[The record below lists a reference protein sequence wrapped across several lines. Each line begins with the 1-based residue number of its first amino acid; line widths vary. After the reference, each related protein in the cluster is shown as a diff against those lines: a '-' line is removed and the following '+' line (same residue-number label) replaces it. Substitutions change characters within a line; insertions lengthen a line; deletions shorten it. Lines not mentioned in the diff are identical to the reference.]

1 MSICQIF
8 RSAIPITNDEI
19 FFSFSLSYAERREKR
34 EREREKKTRERTRKR
49 IRISYSNLIMT
60 SSRSRSPELIQTKTY
75 HIEIGIIILF
85 LCLIIPSLIILTLI
99 YRRQTLPLSSP
110 KVQSSS
116 FHRISLI
123 DYPQARCMDNTIASY
138 YIRFANNNNNNHSS
152 WLIYFDGG
160 WFCYSEESCE
170 FRRQYSPD
178 FITSKHVNKQKIF
191 TGILSSLK
199 QFNIIYA
206 PYCSSD
212 LWSGSS
218 NKTHS
223 HGYDIF
229 HAIFHHQNYF
239 PNAQQIIFTGFSA
252 GGLGLFLNL
261 PDLLPKFS
269 PNIDLRI
276 IIDSAW
282 FIDSPDNPNGISK
295 INQGMI
301 YWNTQLSKSC
311 QLPDRYKCLLGS
323 EAIRLF
329 PLSIKILVIQSLF
342 DLTQLQLDKMNNMNS
357 YDFSLKLRDNLHQS
371 SNRISIFAP
380 SCPLHGFLFRSI
392 WSKFHIEQRTLASIV
407 NLWLKRKKRIHFQL
421 IDYHFQSSYCP
432 QIDDDDQQIF

>member
-1 MSICQIF
+1 M
-8 RSAIPITNDEI
+8 E
-19 FFSFSLSYAERREKR
+19 REK
-34 EREREKKTRERTRKR
+34 ERERTR

-60 SSRSRSPELIQTKTY
+60 SSRSSPELIQTKTY

-85 LCLIIPSLIILTLI
+85 LCLIIPSLIILTFI
-99 YRRQTLPLSSP
+99 YRRQTPP
-110 KVQSSS
+110 PISSS
-116 FHRISLI
+116 FDQISLV

-138 YIRFANNNNNNHSS
+138 YIRLASNTNHSR

-170 FRRQYSPD
+170 FRRQYSPN
-178 FITSKHVNKQKIF
+178 FITSKYVDKRKFF
-191 TGILSSLK
+191 TGILSSFPE
-199 QFNIIYA
+199 FNIIYA

-218 NKTHS
+218 NATHS

-229 HAIFHHQNYF
+229 HAIFHHQKYL

-252 GGLGLFLNL
+252 GGLGLLLNL

-269 PNIDLRI
+269 LKTDLRV

-282 FIDSPDNPNGISK
+282 FIDSSDNPNGISK
-295 INQGMI
+295 INEGMI

-311 QLPDRYKCLLGS
+311 RLTDRYKCLLGT

-329 PLSIKILVIQSLF
+329 PSTVKILVIQSLF
-342 DLTQLQLDKMNNMNS
+342 DLTQLQFDKMKDNS
-357 YDFSLKLRDNLHQS
+357 FEFSLKLRDNLHQS
-371 SNRISIFAP
+371 KNRLSIFAP
-380 SCPLHGFLFRSI
+380 ICPLHGFLFRSM
-392 WSKFHIEQRTLASIV
+392 WSKFHIQHRTLASLIHR
-407 NLWLKRKKRIHFQL
+407 WLARKKRFHFQL

-432 QIDDDDQQIF
+432 PYINDDDLSIF